1 VIGYDAYQAQVARDC
16 ADRAERAAMARE
28 LAAARKVIG
37 GLPRRPCLF
46 CGYGGC
52 EPGCPLA
59 AYDATVGKGDQ

>member
-1 VIGYDAYQAQVARDC
+1 VIGYDAHQAQAQRDR

-28 LAAARKVIG
+28 LTAARKVID

-46 CGYGGC
+46 CGAGGC

-59 AYDATVGKGDQ
+59 AYDATVGKGGQ